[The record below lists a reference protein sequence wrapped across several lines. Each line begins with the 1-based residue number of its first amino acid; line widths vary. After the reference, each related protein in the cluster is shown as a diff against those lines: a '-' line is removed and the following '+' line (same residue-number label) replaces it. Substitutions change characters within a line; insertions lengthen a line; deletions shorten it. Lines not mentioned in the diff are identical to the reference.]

1 MVQWLRLCAPNIG
14 GCGSIP
20 GQGTRYHRLQ
30 LRVCML
36 QLMSPCVCVFS
47 HLVVSNSGTLWTVA
61 HQSPLF
67 TGFPGKNTGTG
78 CQFLLQRIFPTRG
91 SNPGLLHL
99 LHWQAGSLPLVPP
112 GKPSDP
118 VLSHSVVSDSLRPL
132 GLQSARLLC
141 PWNSPGNNTGVGCQ
155 MIPYAPTELEDPA
168 CHNLDPAYPNK

>member
-67 TGFPGKNTGTG
+67 TGFPGKNTGAG
-78 CQFLLQRIFPTRG
+78 CQFLLQRIFPTQG
-91 SNPGLLHL
+91 SNPGLPHYRWDTLT
-99 LHWQAGSLPLVPP
+99 SEPP
-112 GKPSDP
+112 GKPSYT
-118 VLSHSVVSDSLRPL
+118 VLVFFFLAYFTL
-132 GLQSARLLC
+132 YNWLQFH
-141 PWNSPGNNTGVGCQ
+141 PP
-155 MIPYAPTELEDPA
+155 
-168 CHNLDPAYPNK
+168 H